1 MAVTAARPHR
11 PVSRTTAALALALG
25 LAGCAAPAEP
35 SAAPASSAAG
45 SVTSSP
51 SISSP
56 SPATATDGTAGATS
70 SSPAAQEAEVSAARE
85 AELASIRRDPR
96 VLLTDAEVVI
106 GAPDRENTAVA
117 FPDLWEPDLSVL
129 AFQDRPDLDGLHGVL
144 AAGEDAPVVDE
155 AAEELAGGITGTGE
169 DGRETSS
176 GAPNDVRPH
185 RVLLVCDDPD
195 AGPSSI
201 GYLDP
206 QDLHYVPV
214 AWSEGCGGFS
224 GEIPDAAE
232 GEAGTAV
239 TVDVPA
245 GVRYSTAEI
254 RDR

>member
-1 MAVTAARPHR
+1 M
-11 PVSRTTAALALALG
+11 
-25 LAGCAAPAEP
+25 
-35 SAAPASSAAG
+35 
-45 SVTSSP
+45 
-51 SISSP
+51 
-56 SPATATDGTAGATS
+56 
-70 SSPAAQEAEVSAARE
+70 
-85 AELASIRRDPR
+85 
-96 VLLTDAEVVI
+96 
-106 GAPDRENTAVA
+106 
-117 FPDLWEPDLSVL
+117 
-129 AFQDRPDLDGLHGVL
+129 
-144 AAGEDAPVVDE
+144 
-155 AAEELAGGITGTGE
+155 
-169 DGRETSS
+169 
-176 GAPNDVRPH
+176 
-185 RVLLVCDDPD
+185 LLVCDDPD

>member
-1 MAVTAARPHR
+1 MAVTAARLHR
-11 PVSRTTAALALALG
+11 TVSRTTGALALALG
-25 LAGCAAPAEP
+25 LAGCSAPAEP

-51 SISSP
+51 S
-56 SPATATDGTAGATS
+56 PAAASAGTAGATS
-70 SSPAAQEAEVSAARE
+70 SSPAAQPAAASAVRE

-96 VLLTDAEVVI
+96 VLLTDAGVVV
-106 GAPDRENTAVA
+106 GAAETGNTAVA
-117 FPDLWEPDLSVL
+117 IPDLWEPDLSVL
-129 AFQDRPDLDGLHGVL
+129 AFQDGPDEDGLHAAL
-144 AAGEDAPVVDE
+144 AAGEDSPLVDE
-155 AAEELAGGITGTGE
+155 AAEGIAGGITGTGE

-185 RVLLVCDDPD
+185 RVLLVCDHPD
-195 AGPSSI
+195 AGPSSV

-206 QDLHYVPV
+206 KDLHYVPV

>member
-35 SAAPASSAAG
+35 SAA
-45 SVTSSP
+45 
-51 SISSP
+51 
-56 SPATATDGTAGATS
+56 ATDGTAAVTS
-70 SSPAAQEAEVSAARE
+70 SSPAAQQAAASAARE

-96 VLLTDAEVVI
+96 VLLTDAGVVV
-106 GAPDRENTAVA
+106 GAAETGNTAVA
-117 FPDLWEPDLSVL
+117 IPDLWEPDLSVL
-129 AFQDRPDLDGLHGVL
+129 AFQDGPDEEGLHAAL
-144 AAGEDAPVVDE
+144 AAGEDSPLVDE
-155 AAEELAGGITGTGE
+155 TAEGIAGGITGTGE

-206 QDLHYVPV
+206 KDLHYVPV

-239 TVDVPA
+239 TVDVPE